1 MSEWRRR
8 ISVAVVLTVLFVGSA
23 ALGDEVAEA
32 EGGAAAEDAT
42 ADAAEA
48 DGILALV
55 DDFIASRNIN
65 RAHPRWKEQLPPPPL
80 LKFESDRRYSWE
92 LDTSEGPLV
101 IRLLPDVARVHVS
114 STIYLT
120 RLGFYDSLKFHRVIP
135 GFMAQGGD
143 PKGNGT
149 GNPGYLYAGEFADS
163 VRHDRRGVVSM
174 ANRGPETDGS
184 QFFIMFGPATH
195 LDGKHTIFGELVGG
209 RRTLAAIEARGSKSG
224 RPRGTIQIERATIR
238 VD

>member
-1 MSEWRRR
+1 MSELRGR
-8 ISVAVVLTVLFVGSA
+8 IGAAVAVTALFVGSA
-23 ALGDEVAEA
+23 ALGDEVAA
-32 EGGAAAEDAT
+32 PQAGAAADDAT
-42 ADAAEA
+42 ADAADA
-48 DGILALV
+48 DGILTLV
-55 DDFIASRNIN
+55 DGFIASREIN
-65 RAHPRWKEQLPPPPL
+65 RSHPRWKEQLPPPPL

-101 IRLLPDVARVHVS
+101 IRLLPDVARAHVS

-149 GNPGYLYAGEFADS
+149 GNPGYLYAGEFVDS

-195 LDGKHTIFGELVGG
+195 LDGKHTIFGEVVGG

-224 RPRGTIQIERATIR
+224 RPRGTIQIKRATIR

>member
-1 MSEWRRR
+1 MSELRGR
-8 ISVAVVLTVLFVGSA
+8 IGAAAAVTVLFAGSA
-23 ALGDEVAEA
+23 VLGDEVAA
-32 EGGAAAEDAT
+32 PEGGAAAEHAT
-42 ADAAEA
+42 ADAAES

-65 RAHPRWKEQLPPPPL
+65 RSHPRWKEQLPPPPL

-149 GNPGYLYAGEFADS
+149 GNPGYQYAGEFADS

-184 QFFIMFGPATH
+184 QFFIMFGPAAH
-195 LDGKHTIFGELVGG
+195 LNGKHTIFGEVVGG
-209 RRTLAAIEARGSKSG
+209 RRTLAAIEARGTKSG
-224 RPRGTIQIERATIR
+224 RPRGTIRIERATIR